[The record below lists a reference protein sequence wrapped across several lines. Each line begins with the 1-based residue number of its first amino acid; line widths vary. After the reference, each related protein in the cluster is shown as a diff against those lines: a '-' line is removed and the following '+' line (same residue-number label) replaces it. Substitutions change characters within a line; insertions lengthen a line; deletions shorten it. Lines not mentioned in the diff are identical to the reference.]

1 MQRQQH
7 AGPQQCPSPPPPLA
21 STEISWPKL
30 AGWYKGTTAN
40 LSPPLPS
47 LQSDDLI
54 TKVMQLA
61 AALET
66 ARFTEFWAITAN
78 SKELLNQSEWAGGR
92 ARALAGGGGQD
103 EDRDPPSPQG
113 QA

>member
-40 LSPPLPS
+40 LSPPLPPPLPSPPLPS

-92 ARALAGGGGQD
+92 ARALAGGGG
-103 EDRDPPSPQG
+103 PG
-113 QA
+113 